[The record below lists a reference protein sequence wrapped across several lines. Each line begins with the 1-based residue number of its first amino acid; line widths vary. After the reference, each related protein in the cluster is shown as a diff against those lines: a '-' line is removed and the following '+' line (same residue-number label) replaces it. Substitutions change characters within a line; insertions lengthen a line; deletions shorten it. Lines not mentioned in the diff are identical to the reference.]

1 MTALFHLLEGR
12 SICDCACV
20 PYGRRRK
27 RLVHPN
33 LKARA
38 YLLAMTFQANQT
50 YASVSNKEILMRKS
64 A

>member
-1 MTALFHLLEGR
+1 MIARVSRMDVDE
-12 SICDCACV
+12 
-20 PYGRRRK
+20 K

-38 YLLAMTFQANQT
+38 YLLTMTFQANQT
-50 YASVSNKEILMRKS
+50 YASVSSKEILMRNS